1 MPRKQVKITEQE
13 YYELIKSKEDF
24 EELVNILGLDMEKVK
39 ELVKQT
45 KFKRFTD
52 KINNRGMDVL

>member
-13 YYELIKSKEDF
+13 YYELVKSKEDF

>member
-13 YYELIKSKEDF
+13 YYELVKSKEDF

-39 ELVKQT
+39 ELVKQN

>member
-24 EELVNILGLDMEKVK
+24 EELVNILGLDMEKAK
-39 ELVKQT
+39 ELVKQN